1 MPEVWKNFARFL
13 LPKPINR
20 SRLPSVVFGV
30 TVGFGGECAR
40 RGELRRVL
48 RLNPPLFTSS
58 RHLISPKIHLYR
70 RLRKQVSTA
79 LVFLSDNAEEHEK
92 LELRSRTEVRVTE
105 GETEESVIYQFTGKV
120 ARE

>member
-1 MPEVWKNFARFL
+1 MPKVWKNFAHFL
-13 LPKPINR
+13 LPKSINR
-20 SRLPSVVFGV
+20 SRLPPPVVFGV
-30 TVGFGGECAR
+30 AVGFGGECAR

-48 RLNPPLFTSS
+48 RLNPPLLTSS
-58 RHLISPKIHLYR
+58 RHLISLYR

-79 LVFLSDNAEEHEK
+79 LVFLSDNSEEHER